1 MNESIY
7 DLTDVLKDFRNL
19 EQNFK
24 TASLMNDKVNERYY
38 ILKREYNSLE
48 AAKTSNIDNETY
60 ILSLENE
67 NRELKNKLDI
77 LIKEL

>member
-1 MNESIY
+1 
-7 DLTDVLKDFRNL
+7 
-19 EQNFK
+19 
-24 TASLMNDKVNERYY
+24 MNDKVNERYY
-38 ILKREYNSLE
+38 VLKREYNSLE
-48 AAKTSNIDNETY
+48 AVKTSNNDNESY